1 MKKIIALY
9 RCAKTGKTST
19 LNLLIELLDKN
30 KEVEEARLTEDRR
43 VSIFYSNK
51 KIAVTTWG
59 DNGFELKENIKFF
72 KKENCDILVTATRTR
87 GETTEILNDYAKEI
101 NTEIIWIEK
110 NISAKL
116 EELINQSQAKDINA
130 IIDFLIFQINTQ

>member
-9 RCAKTGKTST
+9 RRSETGKTST

-30 KEVEEARLTEDRR
+30 KKIEKERLIEDRR
-43 VSIFYSNK
+43 VSISYGSK

-72 KKENCDILVTATRTR
+72 EEENCDILVTATRTR
-87 GETTEILNDYAKEI
+87 GETTKILTDYAKEI
-101 NTEIIWIEK
+101 DTEIIWIEK
-110 NISAKL
+110 NISKKM
-116 EELINQSQAKDINA
+116 EDLINQSQAKDINA
-130 IIDFLIFQINTQ
+130 IIDTLTGR

>member
-9 RCAKTGKTST
+9 RCANMGKTHT
-19 LNLLIELLDKN
+19 LNHLIELLNKN
-30 KEVEEARLTEDRR
+30 RKMCSKALAEDRR
-43 VSIFYSNK
+43 ESILYNGK

-59 DNGFELKENIKFF
+59 DNGFELKENINYFE
-72 KKENCDILVTATRTR
+72 KEDCDILVTATRTR

-110 NISAKL
+110 NLSASL
-116 EELINQSQAKDINA
+116 DELINQTQAKDIKA
-130 IIDFLIFQINTQ
+130 VIDSL

>member
-9 RCAKTGKTST
+9 RRSETGKTST

-30 KEVEEARLTEDRR
+30 KKIEKERLIEDRR
-43 VSIFYSNK
+43 VSISYGSK

-72 KKENCDILVTATRTR
+72 EEENCDILVTATRTR
-87 GETTEILNDYAKEI
+87 GETTEILTDYAKEI
-101 NTEIIWIEK
+101 DTEIIWIEK
-110 NISAKL
+110 NISKKM
-116 EELINQSQAKDINA
+116 EDLINQSQAKDINA
-130 IIDFLIFQINTQ
+130 IIDTLIGR

>member
-9 RCAKTGKTST
+9 RRSETGKTST

-30 KEVEEARLTEDRR
+30 KKIEKERLKEDRR
-43 VSIFYSNK
+43 VSISYGSK

-72 KKENCDILVTATRTR
+72 EKENCDILVTATRTR
-87 GETTEILNDYAKEI
+87 GETTEILTDYAKEI
-101 NTEIIWIEK
+101 DTEIIWIEK
-110 NISAKL
+110 NISKKM
-116 EELINQSQAKDINA
+116 EDLINQSQAKDINA
-130 IIDFLIFQINTQ
+130 IIDTLIGR

>member
-9 RCAKTGKTST
+9 RRAETGKTST

-30 KEVEEARLTEDRR
+30 KKVEEERLIEDRR
-43 VSIFYSNK
+43 VSISYGSK

-72 KKENCDILVTATRTR
+72 EKENCDILVTATRTR
-87 GETTEILNDYAKEI
+87 GETTEILTDYAKEI
-101 NTEIIWIEK
+101 DTEIIWIEK
-110 NISAKL
+110 NISKKL
-116 EELINQSQAKDINA
+116 EDLINQIQAKDINA
-130 IIDFLIFQINTQ
+130 IIDTLIW

>member
-9 RCAKTGKTST
+9 RRAETGKTST

-30 KEVEEARLTEDRR
+30 KKVEEERLIEDRR
-43 VSIFYSNK
+43 VSISYGSK

-72 KKENCDILVTATRTR
+72 EKENCDILVTATRTR
-87 GETTEILNDYAKEI
+87 GKTTEILNNYAKEI
-101 NTEIIWIEK
+101 DTDIIWIEK

-130 IIDFLIFQINTQ
+130 IIDTLM

>member
-9 RCAKTGKTST
+9 RRAETGKTST
-19 LNLLIELLDKN
+19 LNLLIELLDMN
-30 KEVEEARLTEDRR
+30 KKVEEIRLTEDRR
-43 VSIFYSNK
+43 VSISYGNK

-59 DNGFELKENIKFF
+59 DNGFELKENIKYF
-72 KKENCDILVTATRTR
+72 ENEDCDILVTATRTR

-110 NISAKL
+110 NLSASL
-116 EELINQSQAKDINA
+116 EELINQTQAKDIKA
-130 IIDFLIFQINTQ
+130 VIDSL

>member
-9 RCAKTGKTST
+9 RRSKTGKTST

-30 KEVEEARLTEDRR
+30 KKIEKERLKEDRR
-43 VSIFYSNK
+43 VSISYGSK

-72 KKENCDILVTATRTR
+72 EEENCDILVTATRTR
-87 GETTEILNDYAKEI
+87 GETTEILTDYAKEI
-101 NTEIIWIEK
+101 DTEIIWIEK
-110 NISAKL
+110 NISKKM
-116 EELINQSQAKDINA
+116 EDLINQSQAKDINA
-130 IIDFLIFQINTQ
+130 IIDTLIGR

>member
-9 RCAKTGKTST
+9 RRAETGKTST

-30 KEVEEARLTEDRR
+30 EKAEENRLTKDRR
-43 VSIFYSNK
+43 VSISYGSK

-59 DNGFELKENIKFF
+59 DNEVELKENIKYFE
-72 KKENCDILVTATRTR
+72 KEDCDILVTATRTR
-87 GETTEILNDYAKEI
+87 GETSEILNDYAKEI

-110 NISAKL
+110 NLSASL
-116 EELINQSQAKDINA
+116 DELINQTQAKDIKA
-130 IIDFLIFQINTQ
+130 VIDSL

>member
-9 RCAKTGKTST
+9 RRAETGKTST

-30 KEVEEARLTEDRR
+30 KKVEEIRLTEDRR
-43 VSIFYSNK
+43 VSISYGNK

-59 DNGFELKENIKFF
+59 DNGFELKENIKYF
-72 KKENCDILVTATRTR
+72 ENEDCDILVTATRTR

-110 NISAKL
+110 NLSASL
-116 EELINQSQAKDINA
+116 EELINQTQAKDIKA
-130 IIDFLIFQINTQ
+130 VIDSL

>member
-9 RCAKTGKTST
+9 RRAETGKTST

-30 KEVEEARLTEDRR
+30 KKVEEIRLTEDRR
-43 VSIFYSNK
+43 LSISYGNK

-59 DNGFELKENIKFF
+59 DNGFELKENIKYF
-72 KKENCDILVTATRTR
+72 ENEDCDILVTATRTR

-110 NISAKL
+110 NLSASL
-116 EELINQSQAKDINA
+116 EELINQTQAKDIKA
-130 IIDFLIFQINTQ
+130 VIDSL

>member
-9 RCAKTGKTST
+9 RRSETGKTST

-30 KEVEEARLTEDRR
+30 KKIEKERFKEDRR
-43 VSIFYSNK
+43 VSISYGSK

-72 KKENCDILVTATRTR
+72 EEENCDILVTATRTR
-87 GETTEILNDYAKEI
+87 GETTEILTDYAKEI
-101 NTEIIWIEK
+101 DTEIIWIEK
-110 NISAKL
+110 NISKKM
-116 EELINQSQAKDINA
+116 EDLINQSQAKDINA
-130 IIDFLIFQINTQ
+130 IIDTLIGR

>member
-9 RCAKTGKTST
+9 RRSETGKTST

-30 KEVEEARLTEDRR
+30 KKIEKERLIEDRR
-43 VSIFYSNK
+43 VSISYGSK

-72 KKENCDILVTATRTR
+72 EKENCDILVTATRTR
-87 GETTEILNDYAKEI
+87 GETTEILTDYAKEI
-101 NTEIIWIEK
+101 DTEIIWIEK
-110 NISAKL
+110 NISKKM
-116 EELINQSQAKDINA
+116 EDLINQSQAKDINA
-130 IIDFLIFQINTQ
+130 IIDTLIGR

>member
-1 MKKIIALY
+1 MNMKKIIALY
-9 RCAKTGKTST
+9 RSAETGKTST

-30 KEVEEARLTEDRR
+30 KKVEEERLIEDRR
-43 VSIFYSNK
+43 VSISYGSK

-72 KKENCDILVTATRTR
+72 EKENCDILVTATRTR

-101 NTEIIWIEK
+101 DTDIIWIEK

-130 IIDFLIFQINTQ
+130 IIDTLI

>member
-9 RCAKTGKTST
+9 RRSETGKTST

-30 KEVEEARLTEDRR
+30 KKIEKERLIEDRR
-43 VSIFYSNK
+43 VSISYGSK

-72 KKENCDILVTATRTR
+72 EEENCDILVTATRTR
-87 GETTEILNDYAKEI
+87 GETTKILTDYAKEI
-101 NTEIIWIEK
+101 DTEIIWIEK
-110 NISAKL
+110 NISKKM
-116 EELINQSQAKDINA
+116 EDLINQSQAKDINA
-130 IIDFLIFQINTQ
+130 IIDTLIGR

>member
-9 RCAKTGKTST
+9 RRAETGKTST

-30 KEVEEARLTEDRR
+30 KKVEEERLIEDRR
-43 VSIFYSNK
+43 VSISYGSK

-59 DNGFELKENIKFF
+59 DNGFELKENINYFE
-72 KKENCDILVTATRTR
+72 KEDCDILVTATRTR

-110 NISAKL
+110 NLSASL
-116 EELINQSQAKDINA
+116 DELINQTQAKDIKA
-130 IIDFLIFQINTQ
+130 VIDSL

>member
-9 RCAKTGKTST
+9 RRAETGKTST

-30 KEVEEARLTEDRR
+30 EKAEENRLTKDRR
-43 VSIFYSNK
+43 VSISYGSK

-59 DNGFELKENIKFF
+59 DNEVELKENIKYFE
-72 KKENCDILVTATRTR
+72 KEDCDILVTATRTR

-110 NISAKL
+110 NLSASL
-116 EELINQSQAKDINA
+116 EELINQTQAKDIKA
-130 IIDFLIFQINTQ
+130 VIDSL

>member
-9 RCAKTGKTST
+9 RRSETGKTST

-30 KEVEEARLTEDRR
+30 KKIEKECLKEDRR
-43 VSIFYSNK
+43 VSISYGSK

-72 KKENCDILVTATRTR
+72 EKENCDILVTATRTR
-87 GETTEILNDYAKEI
+87 GETTEILTDYAKEI
-101 NTEIIWIEK
+101 DTEIIWIEK
-110 NISAKL
+110 NISKKKKD
-116 EELINQSQAKDINA
+116 LINQSQAKDINA
-130 IIDFLIFQINTQ
+130 IIDTLIGR

>member
-9 RCAKTGKTST
+9 RRAETGKTST

-30 KEVEEARLTEDRR
+30 KKVEEIRLTEDRR
-43 VSIFYSNK
+43 VSISYGNK

-59 DNGFELKENIKFF
+59 DNGFELKENINYF
-72 KKENCDILVTATRTR
+72 ENEDCDILVTATRTR

-110 NISAKL
+110 NLSASL
-116 EELINQSQAKDINA
+116 EELINQTQAKDIKA
-130 IIDFLIFQINTQ
+130 VIDSL

>member
-9 RCAKTGKTST
+9 RRAETGKTST

-30 KEVEEARLTEDRR
+30 EKAEENRLTKDRR
-43 VSIFYSNK
+43 VSISYGSK

-59 DNGFELKENIKFF
+59 DNEVELKENIKYFE
-72 KKENCDILVTATRTR
+72 KEDCDILVTATRTR
-87 GETTEILNDYAKEI
+87 GETSEILNDYAKEI

-110 NISAKL
+110 NLSASL
-116 EELINQSQAKDINA
+116 EELINQTQAKDIKA
-130 IIDFLIFQINTQ
+130 VIDSL

>member
-9 RCAKTGKTST
+9 RRSETGKTST

-30 KEVEEARLTEDRR
+30 KKIEKESLIEDRR
-43 VSIFYSNK
+43 VSISYGSK

-72 KKENCDILVTATRTR
+72 EEENCDILVTATRTR
-87 GETTEILNDYAKEI
+87 GETTKILTDYAKEI
-101 NTEIIWIEK
+101 DTEIIWIEK
-110 NISAKL
+110 NISKKM
-116 EELINQSQAKDINA
+116 EDLINQSQAKDINA
-130 IIDFLIFQINTQ
+130 IIDTLIGR

>member
-1 MKKIIALY
+1 MKKIIVLY
-9 RCAKTGKTST
+9 RSAETGKTST

-30 KEVEEARLTEDRR
+30 KKVEEERLIEDRR
-43 VSIFYSNK
+43 VSISYGSK

-72 KKENCDILVTATRTR
+72 EKENCDILVTATRTR

-101 NTEIIWIEK
+101 DTDIIWIEK

-130 IIDFLIFQINTQ
+130 IIDTLI

>member
-9 RCAKTGKTST
+9 RRSETGKTST

-30 KEVEEARLTEDRR
+30 KKIEKERLIEDRR
-43 VSIFYSNK
+43 VSISYGSK

-72 KKENCDILVTATRTR
+72 KEENCDILVTATRTR
-87 GETTEILNDYAKEI
+87 GETTKILTDYAKEI
-101 NTEIIWIEK
+101 DTEIIWIEK
-110 NISAKL
+110 NISKKM
-116 EELINQSQAKDINA
+116 EDLINQSQAKDINA
-130 IIDFLIFQINTQ
+130 IIDTLIDR

>member
-9 RCAKTGKTST
+9 RRSETGKTST

-30 KEVEEARLTEDRR
+30 KKIEKERLIEDRR
-43 VSIFYSNK
+43 VSISYGSK

-72 KKENCDILVTATRTR
+72 EKENCDILVTATRTR
-87 GETTEILNDYAKEI
+87 GETTEILTDYAKEI
-101 NTEIIWIEK
+101 DTEIIWIEK
-110 NISAKL
+110 NISKKKK
-116 EELINQSQAKDINA
+116 ELINQSQAKDINA
-130 IIDFLIFQINTQ
+130 IIDTLIGR

>member
-9 RCAKTGKTST
+9 RRAETGKTST

-30 KEVEEARLTEDRR
+30 EKAEENRLTEDRR
-43 VSIFYSNK
+43 VSISYGSK

-59 DNGFELKENIKFF
+59 DNEDELKENIKYFE
-72 KKENCDILVTATRTR
+72 KKDCDILVTATRTR

-110 NISAKL
+110 NLSASL
-116 EELINQSQAKDINA
+116 EILINQTQAKDIKA
-130 IIDFLIFQINTQ
+130 VIDSL

>member
-9 RCAKTGKTST
+9 RRAETGKTST

-30 KEVEEARLTEDRR
+30 KKVEEERLIEDRR
-43 VSIFYSNK
+43 VSISYGSK

-72 KKENCDILVTATRTR
+72 EKENCDILVTATRTR
-87 GETTEILNDYAKEI
+87 GKTTEILNNYAKEI
-101 NTEIIWIEK
+101 DTDIIWIEK

-116 EELINQSQAKDINA
+116 EELINQSEAKDINA
-130 IIDFLIFQINTQ
+130 IIDTLM

>member
-9 RCAKTGKTST
+9 RRAETGKTST

-30 KEVEEARLTEDRR
+30 EKAEENRLTKDRR
-43 VSIFYSNK
+43 VSISYGSK

-59 DNGFELKENIKFF
+59 DNEVELKENIKYFE
-72 KKENCDILVTATRTR
+72 KEDCDILVTATRTR

-110 NISAKL
+110 NLSASL
-116 EELINQSQAKDINA
+116 EELINQTQAKDIKA
-130 IIDFLIFQINTQ
+130 VIGSL

>member
-9 RCAKTGKTST
+9 RRSETGKTST

-30 KEVEEARLTEDRR
+30 KKIEKERLKEDRR
-43 VSIFYSNK
+43 VSISYGSK

-72 KKENCDILVTATRTR
+72 EEENCDILVTATRTR
-87 GETTEILNDYAKEI
+87 GETTEILTDYAKEI
-101 NTEIIWIEK
+101 DTEIICIEK
-110 NISAKL
+110 NISKKM
-116 EELINQSQAKDINA
+116 EDLINQSQAKDINA
-130 IIDFLIFQINTQ
+130 IIDTLIGR